1 MPVVRLNIVPTAP
14 FDTSNRIHTHTK
26 MDIHSMNRLLTLI
39 VTSAGALLGTHT
51 MAQSYPVKP
60 VRAILP
66 AGTGTPTDLVGRAI
80 GQAIT
85 THLGQQIIIENR
97 VGANGIIGMEACM
110 KAAPDGYTLCLVA
123 NAQIGLNPFVYAKL
137 PYDPIRDY
145 LPVIQ
150 TGAIHNALSINAA
163 LPANNF
169 KEFIAYAKTRPGELN
184 WASWG
189 TGSPSHLSLAWL
201 EAHTGTRFT
210 HVLYKEPSMAWL
222 AVQTGEAHVITNPT
236 GMTSTMV
243 KAGKL
248 KALAVGGTRRSDFLP
263 GVPTF
268 SDEGLDFT
276 YRGWNG
282 ILAPN
287 GTTREVVLRVNTAI
301 NSLLADKVFASKSL
315 LPLGVEPAGGTP
327 EEFAAFIRQEMK
339 NGQELVRLANIK
351 PQ

>member
-1 MPVVRLNIVPTAP
+1 
-14 FDTSNRIHTHTK
+14 
-26 MDIHSMNRLLTLI
+26 MDITNMQKTLI
-39 VTSAGALLGTHT
+39 GMVIATGLFCPPLAL
-51 MAQSYPVKP
+51 AQSYPVKP

-80 GQAIT
+80 GQAISP
-85 THLGQQIIIENR
+85 HLGQQIIIENR

-110 KAAPDGYTLCLVA
+110 KATPDGYTLCLVA
-123 NAQIGLNPFVYAKL
+123 NAQVGLNPFVYAKL
-137 PYDPIRDY
+137 PYDPVRDY
-145 LPVIQ
+145 LPVVQ
-150 TGAIHNALSINAA
+150 TGSIHNALSINAS
-163 LPANNF
+163 LPANTF
-169 KEFIAYAKTRPGELN
+169 KEFIAYAKTKPGELN

-201 EAHTGTRFT
+201 EAHTGTKFT

-282 ILAPN
+282 ILAPI
-287 GTTREVVLRVNTAI
+287 GTAREIVLRVNSAL
-301 NSLLADKVFASKSL
+301 NNLLADKAFTAKSL

-327 EEFAAFIRQEMK
+327 EEFAAFIRQELK

>member
-1 MPVVRLNIVPTAP
+1 M
-14 FDTSNRIHTHTK
+14 RIFNLHHANFTICMRK
-26 MDIHSMNRLLTLI
+26 PW
-39 VTSAGALLGTHT
+39 AGMMIAAAALLPGHP

-66 AGTGTPTDLVGRAI
+66 AGTGTPTDIVGRAI
-80 GQAIT
+80 GQAISPI
-85 THLGQQIIIENR
+85 LGQQIIIENR

-123 NAQIGLNPFVYAKL
+123 NAQVGLNPFVYAKL
-137 PYDPIRDY
+137 PYDPVRDY
-145 LPVIQ
+145 LPVVQ
-150 TGAIHNALSINAA
+150 TGSIHNALSINAA

-169 KEFIAYAKTRPGELN
+169 KDFIAYARTRPGDLN

-201 EAHTGTRFT
+201 EAHTGSKFT
-210 HVLYKEPSMAWL
+210 HVLYKEPSMASL

-236 GMTSTMV
+236 GMTSAMV

-248 KALAVGGTRRSDFLP
+248 KALAVGGTRRSEFLP

-268 SDEGLDFT
+268 SELGLDFT

-287 GTTREVVLRVNTAI
+287 GTSRDVIYRVNQAI
-301 NSLLADKVFASKSL
+301 NSLLADKAFTTKSL

-327 EEFAAFIRQEMK
+327 EEFASFIRQELK
-339 NGQELVRLANIK
+339 NGQELIRLANIK